1 MHLSGYSRAQH
12 CRMLF
17 HTLSPGSFL
26 LKASQN
32 KGEWV
37 FLAFCTSQGVAQRL
51 CIGKTP
57 CSSIL
62 CSVTGAWYISTGKK
76 LLNMTDN
83 SKATNYRNFMPP
95 AASGVK
101 HSFQPCF
108 YLLNLDKFIMLL
120 MTVRKTLK
128 CRNCIPWHKHNW
140 STIFYMYYRGW
151 KIWLSLNTYI

>member
-12 CRMLF
+12 CRTLF
-17 HTLSPGSFL
+17 HTLAPGSFL
-26 LKASQN
+26 LKARQK
-32 KGEWV
+32 KGEWI
-37 FLAFCTSQGVAQRL
+37 FLAFCTSQGIAQRL
-51 CIGKTP
+51 CIEKRLAAPYYVQWQARDKFTLEKNL
-57 CSSIL
+57 S
-62 CSVTGAWYISTGKK
+62 
-76 LLNMTDN
+76 MTDN